1 MVPGKLYGIG
11 VGTGDPELLTLKAKR
26 ILEEL
31 DCLIIPKSKEE
42 KRSLAYSIVSQ
53 VVNKQWEIIDLILP
67 MTNDKDRLNYCWSQ
81 AASEIL
87 GILETG
93 KDAGFTTL
101 GDPSIFSTFGYIL
114 EQVKKLNPETQVEVI
129 PGISAI
135 NSIAARIGQPL
146 VQGEENLVIIPA
158 LKDIH
163 LEELNGIFDNLVLV
177 KAGGQVERI
186 IEWVDSQ
193 TKPLNTFLVSR
204 CGFEDEVCT
213 DNLKSIASRDLD
225 YLSTVIIKS
234 KKEGSD

>member
-11 VGTGDPELLTLKAKR
+11 IGTGDPELLTLKAKR

-67 MTNDKDRLNYCWSQ
+67 MTKDKDRLNSCWSQ
-81 AASEIL
+81 AASQIIK
-87 GILETG
+87 ILEIG
-93 KDAGFTTL
+93 KDVGFITL

-114 EQVKKLNPETQVEVI
+114 EQVKKMNPETQVEVI

-158 LKDIH
+158 LKDFR
-163 LEELNGIFDNLVLV
+163 LEQLNGVFDNLVLM
-177 KAGGQVERI
+177 KAGGQMARI

-193 TKPLNTFLVSR
+193 PKPLNTFFVSR

-213 DNLKSIASRDLD
+213 DNLKSIAGRDLD

-234 KKEGSD
+234 KKEGRD